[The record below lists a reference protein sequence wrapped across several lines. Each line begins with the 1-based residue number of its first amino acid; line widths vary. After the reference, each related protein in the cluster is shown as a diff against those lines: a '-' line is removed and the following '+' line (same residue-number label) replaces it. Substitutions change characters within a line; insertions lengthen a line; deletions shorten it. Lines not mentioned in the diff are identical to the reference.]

1 MTTRTFAA
9 LRAAATLSTALGALA
24 ALGATPAF
32 AQPAPAPASPEPS
45 ASPAPALSEI
55 GRVQTADRR
64 DEPLRDAVK
73 STYVV
78 TKAEMLR
85 RGDRTVADALA
96 RVPGLNVQRNGPLGA
111 LSDLTIDGYRTNEI
125 LLLIDGRPAGGEQVL
140 FPAIDTM
147 PTTGVERIEVVEG
160 GGATLYG
167 TGALGGV
174 INVITTGGASL
185 RAQPRVSLEGDS
197 LGGRSVAFEN
207 GTFAFE
213 RRVSPNRFSYPAIGP
228 VAAGTSVNADSS
240 ATSARVNLNGRLGA
254 LRVDAGAGLREDHLG
269 APGDAAFPPV
279 STTARENTTTGD
291 ARVRFALDRARSS
304 ASLELSGTT
313 LTSLYTFSTS
323 DPAYAAFNLFGGTT
337 QITREGRVQASLRDV
352 VQSASSVLVAG
363 IDLAHGAG
371 RVDDGL
377 TPMTLG
383 FAQTAAYAQ
392 ESLTG
397 AGGTRFDLGLRAERD
412 GGYGGAIAPSLGAR
426 VPLGGGYQLRANYAT
441 GFRAPSITDLAY
453 PTFSN
458 PDLRPERTHGGD
470 LSLDAPLLGG
480 ASLRWFV
487 ENGHDLIATNPNY
500 DFSMPTSAANPFLI
514 NVERFSI
521 AGFVGTIRSRPFHGF
536 TSSLALTDTYRAL
549 DLTNAATRLAR
560 RPVLAGDLT
569 LEYANAHP
577 GALDAFGFLAHA
589 VGPHDTPDTEYTRVD
604 AYVRFRAAPRAL
616 ISLRAFNLGD
626 ARYADVS
633 GFPLPGRTF
642 ALELSTR

>member
-1 MTTRTFAA
+1 MTIRTFAA
-9 LRAAATLSTALGALA
+9 LCAAATALA
-24 ALGATPAF
+24 ASATLGAAS
-32 AQPAPAPASPEPS
+32 AQPAPAQPPQASPSPS
-45 ASPAPALSEI
+45 ASSAPALPEI
-55 GRVQTADRR
+55 GRVQTSDRR

-73 STYVV
+73 TTFVV
-78 TKAEMLR
+78 TKTEMIR

-111 LSDLTIDGYRTNEI
+111 LSDLTIDGYRTNQI
-125 LLLIDGRPAGGEQVL
+125 LLLIDGRPAGGEQVN

-147 PTTGVERIEVVEG
+147 PTSGVERIEVVEG

-174 INVITTGGASL
+174 INVITTGGAAL
-185 RAQPRVSLEGDS
+185 RARPRAALEGDS
-197 LGGRSVAFEN
+197 LGGRSISFDN

-228 VAAGTSVNADSS
+228 VAAGTAVNADSS
-240 ATSARVNLNGRLGA
+240 ATAARVRTRGRLGV
-254 LRVDAGAGLREDHLG
+254 LSVDLGAGLRDDHLG
-269 APGDAAFPPV
+269 APGDAEFPPV
-279 STTARENTTTGD
+279 SVTARENTTTGD
-291 ARVRFALDRARSS
+291 ARVRFGLDRARSS
-304 ASLELSGTT
+304 ATLEVSGTT
-313 LTSLYTFSTS
+313 LRSTYS
-323 DPAYAAFNLFGGTT
+323 FDPNDPAVAAFNLFGGTT

-352 VQSASSVLVAG
+352 VASGSSTLVAG
-363 IDLAHGAG
+363 IDLARGAA

-377 TPMTLG
+377 APATLG

-392 ESLTG
+392 ESLTA
-397 AGGTRFDLGLRAERD
+397 AGGTRVDLGLRAERD

-458 PDLRPERTHGGD
+458 PSLRPERTHGGD
-470 LSLDAPLLGG
+470 VSLDAPLLGG

-487 ENGHDLIATNPNY
+487 QNGHDLIAPNSSY
-500 DFSMPTSAANPFLI
+500 DFSLPTSAANPFLV

-521 AGFVGTIRSRPFHGF
+521 AGFVGTVRTRPFHGF
-536 TSSLALTDTYRAL
+536 TSSLAVTDMYRAL
-549 DLTNAATRLAR
+549 DLTNAARRLTR
-560 RPVLAGDLT
+560 RPVIASDLT

-577 GALDAFGFLAHA
+577 GALDSLGLLAHA
-589 VGPHDTPDTEYTRVD
+589 VGRHDTPDTEYTRVD
-604 AYVRFRAAPRAL
+604 GYVRFRAAPSAL
-616 ISLRAFNLGD
+616 ISLRAFNLGG